1 MTTDL
6 TGRRVLVTG
15 GATGLG
21 AAISR
26 ALADA
31 GATVAVAQR
40 DERELSAALA
50 ESGLEGRVT
59 GLVADLSVPGAAGRL
74 VDEAI
79 AALGGLDGLVNNAAV
94 TGPPAHRAVL
104 DIDPQYLDLMLSVNL
119 ASVIEASVA
128 AGRHMAAGGGGT
140 IVSIASVL
148 ATLPAPGA
156 SLYSATKA
164 GLQGFTRGIA
174 LELGDRG
181 VRAVTVSPGD
191 IATPSSVAPPASG
204 NQRAVREP
212 VLGRRGEPR
221 EIGDVVA
228 FLLGDGASYLTG
240 TDVVVDGG
248 FLLG

>member
-1 MTTDL
+1 MK
-6 TGRRVLVTG
+6 VLVTG

-21 AAISR
+21 AAITH
-26 ALADA
+26 ALLDG

-40 DERELSAALA
+40 DERELARALA
-50 ESGLEGRVT
+50 GSGLEGRVV
-59 GLVADLSVPGAAGRL
+59 GLVADLSVAGAASGL
-74 VDEAI
+74 VDDAI

-104 DIDPQYLDLMLSVNL
+104 EIDAAYLERMIAVNL

-128 AGRHMAAGGGGT
+128 AGRYMAGHGGGT

-164 GLQGFTRGIA
+164 GLQGFTRGLA
-174 LELGDRG
+174 YELGPSG

-191 IATPSSVAPPASG
+191 IATASSVAPPATGS
-204 NQRAVREP
+204 QRAVREP
-212 VLGRRGEPR
+212 ALGRRGEPG
-221 EIGDVVA
+221 EIGAVVA